1 MKKILSISGKILSA
15 AETVLPATR
24 KKSFFSEKT
33 FRHITPESPCHNILY
48 AKQPLTEWSTA
59 VSRFYNRISY
69 QLFFAPCPADLDRN
83 SPHIILAAFC
93 EASSWPR
100 RSLTEAY
107 PSSMA
112 LRPSPPGRMSDSS

>member
-48 AKQPLTEWSTA
+48 ARQPLTILSTA

-93 EASSWPR
+93 EASS
-100 RSLTEAY
+100 
-107 PSSMA
+107 
-112 LRPSPPGRMSDSS
+112 